1 MSCGCQNKIYS
12 KDYERV
18 KKLAQ
23 KMASIDQKAY
33 FIYKNKDKY
42 DFQSVY
48 PISDRV
54 LEALEFVLPV

>member
-33 FIYKNKDKY
+33 FIYKDNEKY
-42 DFQSVY
+42 DFQADY
-48 PISDRV
+48 PLSARV
-54 LEALEFVLPV
+54 LEAMEFVFPV